1 MPGVLEGRD
10 FIGSGWGFPLRTDS
24 TGGVALVS
32 REREIEESIRLIL
45 GTAPG
50 ERPMRPEFG
59 CRIHDVVFAPAD
71 MTLIGQVAYEVRAS
85 LRRWE
90 PRIDVSE
97 VKVRL
102 GADEA
107 AIYIDIRYSIRDTND
122 IRNLVFPFYVIPEEG
137 PTPALPAAEAMVR

>member
-1 MPGVLEGRD
+1 MREE
-10 FIGSGWGFPLRTDS
+10 FIGSGWAFPLRTDS

-59 CRIHDVVFAPAD
+59 CRIHDEIFAGAD
-71 MTLIGQVAYEVRAS
+71 AATAGRIASDVRLA

-90 PRIDVSE
+90 PRIAVSDVA
-97 VKVRL
+97 VTQD
-102 GADEA
+102 ADDPA
-107 AIYIDIRYSIRDTND
+107 VLYIDVRYTTLATND
-122 IRNLVFPFYVIPEEG
+122 RRNLVFPFYTIP
-137 PTPALPAAEAMVR
+137 PEAD